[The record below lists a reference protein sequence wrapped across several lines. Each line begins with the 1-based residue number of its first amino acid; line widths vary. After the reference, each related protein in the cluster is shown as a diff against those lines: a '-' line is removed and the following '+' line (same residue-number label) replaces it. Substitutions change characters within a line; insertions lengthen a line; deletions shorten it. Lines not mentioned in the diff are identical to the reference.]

1 MPHRVLVVDDEP
13 RVLASMARCLRLA
26 GFQVESAASGKAA
39 LTLCEEHSF
48 DVVVLDFIMPEI
60 DGVVLLARIR
70 RMQPLTRAVV
80 LSGKIDDSIGEREV
94 AKKLRDAVEAD
105 QYLNKPVSAAELV
118 QTINNLL
125 TEEPAADWRKTA
137 KKMVTGKSASIK
149 SAKKAASDLKKH
161 RKK

>member
-39 LTLCEEHSF
+39 LALCEEHSF
-48 DVVVLDFIMPEI
+48 DIVVLDFIMPEI

-70 RMQPLTRAVV
+70 KMQPLTRAVV
-80 LSGKIDDSIGEREV
+80 LSGKLDDSIGEREV

-105 QYLNKPVSAAELV
+105 EYLNKPISAADLV

-125 TEEPAADWRKTA
+125 AEEPATNWRETA
-137 KKMVTGKSASIK
+137 KKMVNGKSASVK